1 MQPIIKQKLNLQ
13 FILKTFKK
21 TLNYIFEV
29 VQSLFITTSRPIILN
44 MMILRSNLLFTMIPL
59 HSNNNNN
66 NNNNKRR

>member
-29 VQSLFITTSRPIILN
+29 VQSLFITTSRHHDQNPQHDD
-44 MMILRSNLLFTMIPL
+44 MIT
-59 HSNNNNN
+59 
-66 NNNNKRR
+66 K